1 MDNCTENYECL
12 VIDNNVKSNK
22 LTDQVQWYK
31 ADSHSDF
38 KLGSKEFWE
47 LSKNVHSDDE
57 EETFDPTRKKKNV
70 QQIKVKKVKW

>member
-1 MDNCTENYECL
+1 
-12 VIDNNVKSNK
+12 
-22 LTDQVQWYK
+22 
-31 ADSHSDF
+31 
-38 KLGSKEFWE
+38 LGSKEFWE